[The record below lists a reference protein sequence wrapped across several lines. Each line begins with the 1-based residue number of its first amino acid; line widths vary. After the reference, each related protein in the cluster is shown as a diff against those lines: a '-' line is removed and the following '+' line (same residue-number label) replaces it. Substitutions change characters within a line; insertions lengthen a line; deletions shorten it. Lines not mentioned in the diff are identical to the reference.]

1 MRFLIDEDLPRS
13 MESLFR
19 NYGHEAFSIVQ
30 VGLRGASDSTVAAYS
45 QTHRLCL
52 VTCDMGFAD
61 IRNYPPSEYFGIVVL
76 RLPANATTPVIL
88 NLLEKFL
95 KQTEIIS
102 EVKEKL
108 AVVELEK
115 IRLRKG

>member
-1 MRFLIDEDLPRS
+1 
-13 MESLFR
+13 
-19 NYGHEAFSIVQ
+19 
-30 VGLRGASDSTVAAYS
+30 
-45 QTHRLCL
+45 
-52 VTCDMGFAD
+52 MGFAD